1 MIRLLGRSSSINVRK
16 VLWTLTE
23 LEAQYEH
30 EEWGNDALPLKSA
43 DFLALNPNGLVPV
56 LQHDGLTVWESNAI
70 CRYLAAR
77 FERFDLLPSALESR
91 ALVEQWMDWQATEL
105 NNSWR
110 YAFMGL
116 VRRSPAH
123 QDRQAVEASLESWS
137 RHMAILDA
145 TLTGTGG
152 YVLGA
157 AFTLADIPLG
167 LSVHRWYMTPFDR
180 PKLAAVAAYYELLS
194 QRPAYRRHGRNELP

>member
-16 VLWTLTE
+16 VLWTLAE

-43 DFLALNPNGLVPV
+43 HFLALNPNGLVPV
-56 LQHDGLTVWESNAI
+56 LQHDGLTFWESNAI

-77 FERFDLLPSALESR
+77 FERPDLLPSAPERR

-123 QDRQAVEASLESWS
+123 QDRQAIQASLENWS

-145 TLTGTGG
+145 TLAGTGG

-167 LSVHRWYMTPFDR
+167 LSVHRWYMTPFER
-180 PKLAAVAAYYELLS
+180 PKLAAVADYYELLS
-194 QRPAYRRHGRNELP
+194 QRPAYRRHGRNGLP